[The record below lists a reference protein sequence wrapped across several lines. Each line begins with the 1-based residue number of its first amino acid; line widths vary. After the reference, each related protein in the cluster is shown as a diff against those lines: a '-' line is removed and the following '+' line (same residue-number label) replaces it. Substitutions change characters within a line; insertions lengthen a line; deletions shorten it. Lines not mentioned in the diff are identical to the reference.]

1 MLLGFDKQ
9 HATLQQPSSVR
20 ESGIKMNTK
29 YFFYLDPDQADGGQG
44 GGGKALPLAVGCVQ
58 TTARAT
64 ETHVLHE
71 DRRSFIYPH
80 FHITCHF

>member
-20 ESGIKMNTK
+20 ESGIKMRHWTPE
-29 YFFYLDPDQADGGQG
+29 YFFYLDPDQVVGGRG
-44 GGGKALPLAVGCVQ
+44 GGGKALPIAVGSVL

-71 DRRSFIYPH
+71 DR
-80 FHITCHF
+80 